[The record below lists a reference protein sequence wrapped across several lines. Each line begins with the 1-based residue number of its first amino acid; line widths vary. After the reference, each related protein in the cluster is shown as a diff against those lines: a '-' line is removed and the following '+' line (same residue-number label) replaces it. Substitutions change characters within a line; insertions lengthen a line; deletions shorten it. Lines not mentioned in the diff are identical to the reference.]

1 MDRSAGFRATDRRA
15 ARSIDPPHSHPGDE
29 RAKLSAE
36 EQQEDEGIERTIAAG
51 TVQRA
56 AGEDHLSV
64 SRRRPG
70 GCFWRRL
77 PRHPKRAALRASQG
91 DAPAAPPKAK
101 DNGLKEE

>member
-15 ARSIDPPHSHPGDE
+15 ARSIDPSHSHPGDE

-64 SRRRPG
+64 SRRG
-70 GCFWRRL
+70 
-77 PRHPKRAALRASQG
+77 RAAAFG
-91 DAPAAPPKAK
+91 DVFRVTLNAPPYGRRRVTLQPPPKAE
-101 DNGLKEE
+101 DN

>member
-36 EQQEDEGIERTIAAG
+36 EQQEDEGIERITADG

-56 AGEDHLSV
+56 RERITCLCAGIGRVATFGGVFRVTLNAPPYG
-64 SRRRPG
+64 RRRVTLQP
-70 GCFWRRL
+70 
-77 PRHPKRAALRASQG
+77 
-91 DAPAAPPKAK
+91 PPKAE